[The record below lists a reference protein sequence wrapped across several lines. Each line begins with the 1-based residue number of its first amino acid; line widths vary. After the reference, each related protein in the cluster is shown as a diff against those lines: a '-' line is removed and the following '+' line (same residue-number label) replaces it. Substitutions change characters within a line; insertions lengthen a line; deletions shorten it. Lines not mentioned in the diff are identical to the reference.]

1 MLTSLVLAAT
11 VAAAPASAP
20 APRAAA
26 SADTVVHVPRL
37 DQLAG
42 LSAFLDRAGQHAALL
57 RSSSW
62 APEFHPFL
70 ALDPTRPE
78 TLTAAGV
85 DATGAATLSLRPDG
99 RVSCL
104 RLADATVF
112 QARAK
117 AALEAGGQF
126 KATPKTSK
134 GVTTAS
140 APREAGG
147 RAGYALKGQDVCAF
161 ASAGTSD
168 ALLKEVT
175 RLVGRAPVA
184 DARLGKLPG
193 TVYVVQGP
201 RVMGLD
207 GTAKGLQVEGLAAQ
221 LPLPPFKAGSVSP
234 YGAMKPEGLLFSRAQ
249 VAPAGLAGAVGGL
262 ASQVQRLCAGCP
274 REEVAAVTR
283 AVAQHLTGNV
293 LLNVSNVKV
302 RDSLRTPE
310 GRFFAPRQALA
321 AEVTDAAAMKAALA
335 PLAKFPSAKALE
347 DGWALP
353 VKGGTVFVRLQ
364 GQQLVV
370 GNDEAVVRGLLAAV
384 PPEGAKQP
392 RPAEFT
398 LDPKLVAR
406 GLSQVSMLDIMSDGQ
421 LAGLF
426 ALSAEVGPLLSASE
440 RMTGWLDSAPGG
452 GHRFSLTWT
461 LPATP

>member
-1 MLTSLVLAAT
+1 MLSSLVLAAT

-62 APEFHPFL
+62 SPEFHPFL

-78 TLTAAGV
+78 TLTASGV
-85 DATGAATLSLRPDG
+85 DITGGATVSLRPDG
-99 RVSCL
+99 RVTCL
-104 RLADATVF
+104 RLSDATVF

-117 AALEAGGQF
+117 TALETGGAL
-126 KATPKTSK
+126 KTATSK

-140 APREAGG
+140 APSASGG

-161 ASAGTSD
+161 ASPGTGD

-175 RLVGRAPVA
+175 KLVGSAPKP
-184 DARLGKLPG
+184 DARMAKLPG
-193 TVYVVQGP
+193 TVFIAQGA

-207 GTAKGLQVEGLAAQ
+207 GTAKGLQVEGLATQ
-221 LPLPPFKAGSVSP
+221 LPLPPFKTGSVSP

-249 VAPAGLAGAVGGL
+249 VAPAGLSQAVGGL
-262 ASQVQRLCAGCP
+262 TSQVQRLCAGCP
-274 REEVAAVTR
+274 KDEVSAVARAVT
-283 AVAQHLTGNV
+283 QHLTGNV

-321 AEVTDAAAMKAALA
+321 AEVTDAAAVKAALA
-335 PLAKFPSAKALE
+335 PLAKFPGAKAMD

-353 VKGGTVFVRLQ
+353 VKGGTVFLRLQ
-364 GQQLVV
+364 GKQLVV
-370 GNDEAVVRGLLAAV
+370 GNDDTVVQGLLAAV
-384 PPEGAKQP
+384 PAQGAKLP

-398 LDPKLVAR
+398 VDPKLVAR

-426 ALSAEVGPLLSASE
+426 ALSAEVGPLLAASE

-461 LPATP
+461 LPAAP